1 MILAVDTSCYTT
13 SMIVVATEDGRI
25 LFEQNKLLTVKPG
38 ERGLRQSEGFFQ
50 HVHNLTEAYDA
61 LSKKIDPRK
70 LKAVAVSSRPRPVE
84 GSYMPVFHSGLLFS
98 LNIANTLGIP
108 LFQTSH
114 QEGHLM
120 AAIRTCGLKEAPAR
134 FTGLHLSGG
143 TTEIL
148 SVITKVDGFEVEML
162 GGSLDLNFGQ
172 LIDRIGVGLGM
183 AFPCGREMDG
193 LASEVQHHDSFKVK
207 LKQELSFNLSGF
219 ENKYREMIGTA
230 SPAWICRHVF
240 NTISDLLK
248 QLIMNMPAGQPVILS
263 GGVAS
268 NQLIQSQIG
277 AHFSGKSIY
286 YALPEYARDN
296 AYGTA
301 ELGRK
306 AFWLAQEVSHA

>member
-61 LSKKIDPRK
+61 LSKSVDPRK

-84 GSYMPVFHSGLLFS
+84 GSYMPVFHSGLLFA
-98 LNIANTLGIP
+98 LNIANTLGVP
-108 LFQTSH
+108 LYQTSH

-120 AAIRTCGLKEAPAR
+120 AAIKTSGLSEAPER

-148 SVITKVDGFEVEML
+148 SVTTKPNGFEIEML

-172 LIDRIGVGLGM
+172 LIDRIGVKLGM
-183 AFPCGREMDG
+183 TFPCGREMDG
-193 LASEVQHHDSFKVK
+193 LASEAQHDEFFKIK
-207 LKQELSFNLSGF
+207 MKQDLAFNLSGF
-219 ENKYREMIGTA
+219 ENKYMDMIGTV

-240 NTISDLLK
+240 NTISGLLK
-248 QLIMNMPAGQPVILS
+248 QLIINMPEGQPVILS

-277 AHFSGKSIY
+277 ASFAGKAIY

-301 ELGRK
+301 ELGRR
-306 AFWLAQEVSHA
+306 AFWKAQEVSHA